1 MQASKK
7 AILFFSFLILF
18 FSEKNIQANQEQ
30 DTLKQ
35 PDTIIY
41 CFKYSF
47 NPGDTLVYLV
57 HSYDSIIIDYGLPLL
72 KVRNEILRVI
82 CENITKYN
90 SFILSIELIEFRG
103 RDFQD
108 TNLVEYN
115 ESDWKNR
122 KVKIEIDSLGNRL
135 NFWVDDS
142 TISGRTPGGP
152 FQPHLFF
159 AFNETCK
166 KKNETWLVRTT
177 EDLVE
182 NGIPIPR
189 LSHSMLFRMIG
200 EVDTLGEKVAR
211 CEFIRTGQGSL
222 QLQHMQNNLK
232 VTSII
237 NAYGYLDISKEKGTP
252 LHLFTTEEQK
262 LSFSSENTQST
273 GKHFIHTNYT
283 LIEYR
288 KGQTLT
294 KKLKEK
300 KK

>member
-1 MQASKK
+1 MQACKK
-7 AILFFSFLILF
+7 AILFFSFLISF

-30 DTLKQ
+30 DTLIQ
-35 PDTIIY
+35 PDTLIY

-47 NPGDTLVYLV
+47 YPGDTLVYLV
-57 HSYDSIIIDYGLPLL
+57 HSYDSIITDYGLPLL

-159 AFNETCK
+159 SFNETCK
-166 KKNETWLVRTT
+166 KKNETWLVRTI

-189 LSHSMLFRMIG
+189 LSHSMLFKMIG
-200 EVDTLGEKVAR
+200 EVDTLGEKVVR

-222 QLQHMQNNLK
+222 RLQHMQNNLK

-237 NAYGYLDISKEKGTP
+237 NGYGFLDISKEKGIP

-294 KKLKEK
+294 KKPKEK

>member
-7 AILFFSFLILF
+7 TVLFFSFLILF
-18 FSEKNIQANQEQ
+18 FSEKNIQASQEQ

-35 PDTIIY
+35 PDTLIY

-82 CENITKYN
+82 CENITKHN
-90 SFILSIELIEFRG
+90 SFILSFELIEFRG

-115 ESDWKNR
+115 ETDWKNR

-152 FQPHLFF
+152 FHPHLFF
-159 AFNETCK
+159 SFNETCK

-237 NAYGYLDISKEKGTP
+237 NAYGYLDISKEKGIP

-294 KKLKEK
+294 KKPKEK